1 MGKFPY
7 LKFFRI
13 YTQKTPAEVHD
24 ILKGETAVWGMGHF
38 PLGDGVFVGEV
49 GTSYFKVVPRPT
61 RLQKTYS
68 MAVMEGSIKAEAGE
82 TVVDLKMRFPWQVYL
97 LFPAIILLLIGFV
110 LSEGP
115 FPPVI
120 DKLLVGFIFFVEVI
134 FWIYARTEFAFDAG
148 RARRDMEKLF
158 GKAVDID

>member
-7 LKFFRI
+7 LKTFRI
-13 YTQKTPAEVHD
+13 YTPKPPEEVYD

-49 GTSYFKVVPRPT
+49 GRSDFKIVPRPT
-61 RLQKTYS
+61 WLGRRYPMT
-68 MAVMEGSIKAEAGE
+68 VMEGSIKAETGE
-82 TVVDLKMRFPWQVYL
+82 TVVDVKMRFPCQVYL
-97 LFPAIILLLIGFV
+97 FFPVIILIPMGLF

-120 DKLLVGFIFFVEVI
+120 FKLLVGFIFFAEVI
-134 FWIYARTEFAFDAG
+134 FWIVARTEFSFGAG
-148 RARRDMEKLF
+148 RARRDMEKLL
-158 GKAVDID
+158 GQAVDID